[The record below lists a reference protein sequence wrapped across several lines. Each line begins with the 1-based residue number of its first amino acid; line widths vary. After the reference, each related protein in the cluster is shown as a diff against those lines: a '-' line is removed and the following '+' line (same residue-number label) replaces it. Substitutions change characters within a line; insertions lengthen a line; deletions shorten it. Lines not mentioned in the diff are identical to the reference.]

1 MSTINEKEEEMKPE
15 IQEESQ
21 TIVDGDNEKTS
32 DETVESEESKVE
44 SEVESEV
51 VEEKQEPSLEEQLA
65 AANKQ
70 IEELK
75 TAALYKAAEFDNF
88 RKNMMKEKSNL
99 IKLGGENIMK
109 AILPIIDDFE
119 RAEDTMDKA
128 GDVDALKEG
137 VRLII
142 DKFLKLLATE
152 GLQKIDC
159 VGKEFDTN
167 FHEAVAMVPGLP
179 ETEKNKVIDC
189 IQNGY
194 TMHDK
199 VIRYAKVAVAQ

>member
-1 MSTINEKEEEMKPE
+1 MSTNNEKEEEIKSE

-21 TIVDGDNEKTS
+21 TIVDGDNENVS
-32 DETVESEESKVE
+32 DETIESEESKIE
-44 SEVESEV
+44 SEAA
-51 VEEKQEPSLEEQLA
+51 EEKQEPSLEEQLA

>member
-1 MSTINEKEEEMKPE
+1 MSINNEKEEEIKSE

-21 TIVDGDNEKTS
+21 TIVDGDNENVS
-32 DETVESEESKVE
+32 DETIESEESKVE
-44 SEVESEV
+44 SKAA
-51 VEEKQEPSLEEQLA
+51 EEKQEPSLEEQLA
-65 AANKQ
+65 TANKQ

>member
-1 MSTINEKEEEMKPE
+1 MSTNNEKEEEIKSE
-15 IQEESQ
+15 IHEESQ
-21 TIVDGDNEKTS
+21 ATADGNHENSS
-32 DETVESEESKVE
+32 DEKVESEES
-44 SEVESEV
+44 EVAEDT
-51 VEEKQEPSLEEQLA
+51 QEPTLEEQLA

-70 IEELK
+70 IDELK

-119 RAEDTMDKA
+119 RAEETMTKT
-128 GDVDALKEG
+128 GDSDAQKEG

-159 VGKEFDTN
+159 IGKEFDTN
-167 FHEAVAMVPGLP
+167 YHEAVAMVPGLP